1 MANLSILGLYNYDKS
16 VMSGFQVPAG
26 MSLEDV
32 RDTILFECAELE
44 VIYHNLDTM
53 RKAITMWTRSRLPMW
68 ERIYDTT
75 RLEYNPIENYDRQ
88 EEWLD
93 TQDTTL
99 TGKNIYSGTDTSEDK
114 TVGFNGAADGGLGES
129 LRDSSTT
136 TATHDTTTN
145 GHNSGESSHKGRVHG
160 NIGVTTTQQMIREER
175 QVDAFDMTAYI
186 VEEFKRRF
194 CIMVY

>member
-1 MANLSILGLYNYDKS
+1 MD
-16 VMSGFQVPAG
+16 GFQVPVG

-32 RDTILFECAELE
+32 RDTLLFECSELE
-44 VIYHNLDTM
+44 VVYPNLYTM

-114 TVGFNGAADGGLGES
+114 TVGFNGAAGGGLGES
-129 LRDSSTT
+129 LRDSSTN

-175 QVDAFDMTAYI
+175 QVDAFNMTAYI